1 MAVKENNDST
11 SLRRRRGSIETPAT
25 IPKNDKNDHN
35 GANIDDRFQRQAE
48 KDTCLK
54 EPCVF
59 TIDGRVLDVTAWA
72 KAHPG
77 GSQILQQYHNKD
89 ASQAFEAVQHSQ
101 RACAMLGRFAVHKG
115 DNKTKVIPKTNKK
128 PTSLLARVAFK
139 MFTHE
144 DRFNVHKSLGLF
156 CLANF
161 AYRFG
166 LLMLTSNLTAG
177 LATWTGLLSLIP
189 HALLSGSSLIFR
201 TVPRERVVGQ
211 PMIWQEFRAHSIVF
225 GIRSVL
231 CSAAASLSILLG
243 EPYRNLAVVIS
254 GMVVIASLVASGK
267 VTERLAPSRTES
279 TTATMPYW
287 KGCPPSLERL
297 FKKFYALSQFGATIG
312 CLMVSSPAWPFAILF
327 PIQGA
332 ALLMTLVRKG
342 FLTPKGYHTIY
353 ATMLSLVFVVGPLPY
368 VLGNWTSD
376 FLIIFGTGVL
386 AYELRC
392 RGVNKY
398 AIWIP
403 IVLLRVLVGDYVLDY
418 RV

>member
-1 MAVKENNDST
+1 MAVKDNNDNP
-11 SLRRRRGSIETPAT
+11 SLRSRRGSAETPTT
-25 IPKNDKNDHN
+25 IPKDEKGN
-35 GANIDDRFQRQAE
+35 ANADDRFQRQAE
-48 KDTCLK
+48 KDTCLE

-89 ASQAFEAVQHSQ
+89 ATQAFEAVQHSQ
-101 RACAMLGRFAVHKG
+101 RARAMLGRFAIRKQQG
-115 DNKTKVIPKTNKK
+115 ENNAPKTSPNRK
-128 PTSLLARVAFK
+128 PKSLLARLAFK
-139 MFTHE
+139 LFTHE

-166 LLMLTSNLTAG
+166 LLMLTSDLTAG
-177 LATWTGLLSLIP
+177 LATWTGLLSLVP
-189 HALLSGSSLIFR
+189 HALLSGSSLVFR

-211 PMIWQEFRAHSIVF
+211 PMIWKEFRAHSIVF

-243 EPYRNLAVVIS
+243 PTYRTLAVVLS
-254 GMVVIASLVASGK
+254 GLVVVGSLVASDK
-267 VTERLAPSRTES
+267 VTERLRPSPTGS

-287 KGCPPSLERL
+287 KGCPPSLERI
-297 FKKFYALSQFGATIG
+297 FKQYYALSQFGATMG
-312 CLMVSSPAWPFAILF
+312 CLMVSSPAWPFAVLF

-386 AYELRC
+386 AYKLRC
-392 RGVNKY
+392 WSVNKY
-398 AIWIP
+398 AIWVP
-403 IVLLRVLVGDYVLDY
+403 IVLLRILVGDYVLDY